1 MKKRLII
8 STTLLTIFSLIIF
21 LIISSIIV
29 MNQNTKSCNDEIK
42 SYSVIASSM
51 YDGSNYESI
60 SNVLKKSNHNIRITF
75 IQSDGTVLYDSD
87 SMTEDNHLDRP
98 EIQNIGT
105 VYSRHSATLNKNM
118 IYVAKYIDS
127 YSMYIRISIPE
138 SSAKTSINQLL
149 LYGTLVIVLLS
160 LSSGSIIYYI
170 VNKNLKP
177 LKEETKKL
185 STILNTDT
193 MYETD
198 DLEELSYQIDSVYN
212 IISSK
217 MNEINREKTKLEYVL
232 KNMNQGLIIINDK
245 SNIESINEYALT
257 IFNRQSSDV
266 VNKPYNYLFINKQI
280 DSLIES
286 SLKTNQLSNYYLEI
300 DNKFYL
306 LTISSIFS
314 FEKKMVS
321 IFMLDITDEKKAQKM
336 KLDFFSNASHE
347 LKSPLTSIIGYQELI
362 KEGIICDKDEIDES
376 VDKTIKEARRMNQ
389 IIIEMLELSRLES
402 NTKKEKTHLSIKK
415 IVEDVVSSLTIE
427 ADNKHISTNIDG
439 INFSIFMNNDEAYQ
453 LIKNLYDNAI
463 KYNKDNGSINISYKD
478 NEFIISDSGIGISQ
492 YDQARIFERFY
503 RVDKARSKE
512 SGGTGLGLSIVK
524 YICINSNIAIS
535 VSSEL
540 NKGTTF
546 KLIFNQEK

>member
-127 YSMYIRISIPE
+127 YSMYVRISIPE